1 MTRDVHRRSDGSI
14 DIDFYRARA
23 TTLRRQALR
32 DMATPRLAP
41 LGARVMAGAL
51 GFAIVIP
58 SAPGTAR
65 D

>member
-14 DIDFYRARA
+14 DIRARA
-23 TTLRRQALR
+23 TMLRRQALR
-32 DMATPRLAP
+32 DMATQRLAP

>member
-1 MTRDVHRRSDGSI
+1 MTPDVHRRSDGSI
-14 DIDFYRARA
+14 DIDFYRARGA
-23 TTLRRQALR
+23 TLRRQALR
-32 DMATPRLAP
+32 DMATQRLAP

-58 SAPGTAR
+58 SAPGTVR